1 MASEAIMRSAEVALR
16 LSIVLSVAAFIALA
30 ASLYEIDRR
39 EKSSADTAA
48 TNLTEIERHLQ
59 VIDNQIRILSGQYAA
74 QLSAQERRLQALGSQ
89 LETLRQQYN
98 SRLKELED
106 ELRVLRVEQTPTRR

>member
-1 MASEAIMRSAEVALR
+1 MRSEAIMRSAEVALR
-16 LSIVLSVAAFIALA
+16 LSIVLSVAAFIALV

-48 TNLTEIERHLQ
+48 ANLAEIERHLQ
-59 VIDNQIRILSGQYAA
+59 VIDNQIRVLSGQYAA

-89 LETLRQQYN
+89 LDTLRQQYN
-98 SRLKELED
+98 SRLKALED
-106 ELRVLRVEQTPTRR
+106 DLRVLRVEQGPARR